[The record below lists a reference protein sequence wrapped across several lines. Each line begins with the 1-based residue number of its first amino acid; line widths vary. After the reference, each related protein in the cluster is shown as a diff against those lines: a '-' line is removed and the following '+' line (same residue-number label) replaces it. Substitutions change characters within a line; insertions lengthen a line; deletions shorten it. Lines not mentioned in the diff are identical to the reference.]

1 MPAEPQD
8 DEEDIIVTRRR
19 PHPVLNTAPLG
30 PCEPVNPPEE
40 SETSEPPVPEMPIEA
55 TLGDPA
61 PYAVPEDS
69 ILIPIELQD
78 QQ

>member
-8 DEEDIIVTRRR
+8 DEEIIVMRRR
-19 PHPVLNTAPLG
+19 PHPVLNTAPPE

>member
-8 DEEDIIVTRRR
+8 DEEIIVMRRR
-19 PHPVLNTAPLG
+19 PYPVLNTAPLG

-61 PYAVPEDS
+61 PYAEPEDS